1 MTDIVE
7 KIGKPI
13 VGKAAAKPVS
23 PSVVK
28 TVTPANASKTKEAK
42 LEKPELTDD
51 DVAQLVPQENY
62 LDSPL
67 FYEVANYF
75 GVEERQYSQA
85 KNYLGEIVDWAIM
98 RAKSN
103 KIENIL
109 TQLNKIEQ
117 LMMPPGWGEERYKHV
132 YRYVRLAAKAD
143 SMNKLVGAYEKKGKV
158 GNG

>member
-1 MTDIVE
+1 MY
-7 KIGKPI
+7 PI
-13 VGKAAAKPVS
+13 RS
-23 PSVVK
+23 WR
-28 TVTPANASKTKEAK
+28 N
-42 LEKPELTDD
+42 
-51 DVAQLVPQENY
+51 
-62 LDSPL
+62 L

-75 GVEERQYSQA
+75 GVDERQYSQA

-109 TQLNKIEQ
+109 TQLNKIE
-117 LMMPPGWGEERYKHV
+117 LLLMPPVWGEERYKHV